1 MKPARL
7 IALTLSLPL
16 LVAYAAAASAD
27 AGLYSCKK
35 ADGSTAIVQV
45 PLKGAKCSP
54 LHDPHAA
61 STPPA
66 AASGIN
72 PSGQAGGSHQYS
84 TYHDM
89 MTADVTPGG
98 SPVPEG
104 PLSNRSKRYK
114 QMDKATFQKLYP
126 PPK

>member
-7 IALTLSLPL
+7 IVLTLSLPL
-16 LVAYAAAASAD
+16 LAAYATSASAD

-35 ADGSTAIVQV
+35 ADGSTAIVQA
-45 PLKGAKCSP
+45 PLNGAKCSP
-54 LHDPHAA
+54 MHDQHAA
-61 STPPA
+61 TTPPA

-72 PSGQAGGSHQYS
+72 PSGQAGGAHQYS

-89 MTADVTPGG
+89 MKADVTPGG
-98 SPVPEG
+98 TAVPEG

-114 QMDKATFQKLYP
+114 QMNKATFQKLYP